1 METLSPA
8 NHYEFTGDAVS
19 GTVDLAGIT
28 GQPVVSLQFDQWSIS
43 EADVDTDELGIV
55 VTARLEFVP
64 DKESVRLHLVLP
76 EANIGDEPVAV
87 EGFAVVVTSRTS
99 FAGPSLVEGPL
110 RSYAVRPVSGTASLV
125 AS

>member
-1 METLSPA
+1 MKTLRPA
-8 NHYEFTGDAVS
+8 NHYEFTGDALS
-19 GTVDLAGIT
+19 GSVVLAGIT
-28 GQPVVSLQFDQWSIS
+28 GQPAVNLQFDQWSIS
-43 EADVDTDELGIV
+43 DADVEAGELGIV

-76 EANIGDEPVAV
+76 EANISDEPVAV
-87 EGFAVVVTSRTS
+87 EGVAVVVTSRTS

-125 AS
+125 QS